1 VARCCEAAIPALEAL
16 VVMPRKRQQAPD
28 PNAAASSINQLGL
41 QLLEKL
47 QEDQAVRNLI
57 FSPCSLAFCLAIAY
71 NGAAGQTRDA
81 LARVLGVV
89 GSTEAAVNRRFR
101 ALRTAIEPPG
111 PQLEL
116 VLASAVWGLQP
127 LVFPPDFVQRIQQFY
142 AAEARTL
149 AAAGPAAAEAINRW
163 VHNTTNG
170 KLATLVTPDDLSSEI
185 RCILTN
191 AMHFKGLWSAPFDPQ
206 VTREGPFTLPE
217 GGTQKVAMM
226 CRSGRYPY
234 LETPAF
240 QAIDLAYT
248 GGQLSMYI
256 FLPREGASLDMA
268 SWGTWLPQFRTAY
281 VELAL
286 PRLSVTC
293 ALDVAGSLGK
303 LGLNV
308 LFQPGADF
316 SRMGLADSCISGIKH
331 KAHIEVSEA
340 GTEASASSAVLMG
353 RSLTPVISM
362 TVDRPFLLAIYD
374 RRRSLL
380 LFIGT
385 IVEPEPAGSGGTG

>member
-1 VARCCEAAIPALEAL
+1 MR
-16 VVMPRKRQQAPD
+16 RKRQQSSDPD
-28 PNAAASSINQLGL
+28 SGASSVNQLGF

-57 FSPCSLAFCLAIAY
+57 LSPCSLAFCLAIAY

-81 LARVLGVV
+81 LAKVLGVV
-89 GSTEAAVNRRFR
+89 GISEEDMNRRLR
-101 ALRTAIEPPG
+101 ALRTAIEQPG

-116 VLASAVWGLQP
+116 VLASAVWGVKP
-127 LVFPPDFVQRIQQFY
+127 LVFPPDFLQRIQEFY
-142 AAEARTL
+142 AAEARILDST
-149 AAAGPAAAEAINRW
+149 GPAAAETINRW
-163 VHNTTNG
+163 VSSKTNG
-170 KLATLVTPDDLSSEI
+170 KIAMLVNSDDLSSEI

-191 AMHFKGLWSAPFDPQ
+191 AIYFKGPWSAPFDPQ
-206 VTREGPFTLPE
+206 ATRDRPFALPDGRTRE
-217 GGTQKVAMM
+217 VAMM
-226 CRSGRYPY
+226 YRSGRYPY
-234 LETPAF
+234 LETKAF

-248 GGQLSMYI
+248 GGSLSMYV
-256 FLPREGASLDMA
+256 FLPREGASLDM
-268 SWGTWLPQFRTAY
+268 SDWGEWLPQFRIAH

-293 ALDVAGSLGK
+293 ALDVAGSLGE

-316 SRMGLADSCISGIKH
+316 TRMGLAGHFISGIKH

-353 RSLTPVISM
+353 RSLTPVTSM
-362 TVDRPFLLAIYD
+362 TVDRPFFLAIHD

-380 LFIGT
+380 LFLGR
-385 IVEPEPAGSGGTG
+385 IVEPEPAGSGASGR

>member
-1 VARCCEAAIPALEAL
+1 LEAL
-16 VVMPRKRQQAPD
+16 VSMPRKPQQSPD
-28 PNAAASSINQLGL
+28 PDTAASSVNQLGL

-47 QEDQAVRNLI
+47 QEDQAVQNLI
-57 FSPCSLAFCLAIAY
+57 LSPCSLAFCLAIAY
-71 NGAAGQTRDA
+71 NGAAGETRDA
-81 LARVLGVV
+81 LAKVLGVI
-89 GSTEAAVNRRFR
+89 GSSEADMNRRFR
-101 ALRTAIEPPG
+101 TLRTAIEPPG

-116 VLASAVWGLQP
+116 VLASAVWGIQP
-127 LVFPPDFVQRIQQFY
+127 LVFPPDFLQRIQKFY
-142 AAEARTL
+142 AAEAQTFDS
-149 AAAGPAAAEAINRW
+149 AGPAAAEAINRW
-163 VHNTTNG
+163 VHSKTNG

-191 AMHFKGLWSAPFDPQ
+191 AIHFKGLWSVPFDPQ
-206 VTREGPFTLPE
+206 ATRDRPFTLPNGRTRE
-217 GGTQKVAMM
+217 VAMM

-234 LETPAF
+234 LETQAF
-240 QAIDLAYT
+240 QAIDLAYA
-248 GGQLSMYI
+248 GGRLSMYV
-256 FLPREGASLDMA
+256 FLPREGASLDMT
-268 SWGTWLPQFRTAY
+268 SWGTWLAQFRTAY

-316 SRMGLADSCISGIKH
+316 PRMGLADSFISGIKH

-353 RSLTPVISM
+353 RSLMPVTSM
-362 TVDRPFLLAIYD
+362 TVDRPFFLAIYD
-374 RRRSLL
+374 RRRSVL
-380 LFIGT
+380 LFIGK
-385 IVEPEPAGSGGTG
+385 IVEPAGPAQSGGIG

>member
-1 VARCCEAAIPALEAL
+1 
-16 VVMPRKRQQAPD
+16 MPRKRQQAPD
-28 PNAAASSINQLGL
+28 PNAAARSINQLGL

-47 QEDQAVRNLI
+47 QEDQAARNLLL
-57 FSPCSLAFCLAIAY
+57 SPCSLAFCLAIAS

-81 LARVLGVV
+81 LAKVLGVV
-89 GSTEAAVNRRFR
+89 GSTEAGMNRRLR
-101 ALRTAIEPPG
+101 ALRTAIEQPG
-111 PQLEL
+111 SQLEL
-116 VLASAVWGLQP
+116 VLASAVWGVQP

-149 AAAGPAAAEAINRW
+149 DAAGPAAAEAINRW
-163 VHNTTNG
+163 VRSTTHG
-170 KLATLVTPDDLSSEI
+170 KLATLVTPDDVSSEI
-185 RCILTN
+185 RCLLTN
-191 AMHFKGLWSAPFDPQ
+191 AIHFKGLWSAPFDPQ
-206 VTREGPFTLPE
+206 ATRERPFTLPDGRTRE
-217 GGTQKVAMM
+217 VAMM
-226 CRSGRYPY
+226 RRSGRYLY

-256 FLPREGASLDMA
+256 FLPREGASLPMA

-281 VELAL
+281 IELAL
-286 PRLSVTC
+286 PRFAVTC
-293 ALDVAGSLGK
+293 ALDMVGSLGK

-316 SRMGLADSCISGIKH
+316 SRMGLAGSFIAGIKH
-331 KAHIEVSEA
+331 KTHIEVSEA

-353 RSLTPVISM
+353 RSLTPVTVM

-374 RRRSLL
+374 RRRGLL
-380 LFIGT
+380 LFIGI
-385 IVEPEPAGSGGTG
+385 IVEPEPAGSGGTDS

>member
-1 VARCCEAAIPALEAL
+1 LEAL
-16 VVMPRKRQQAPD
+16 VLMPRKQQQSPD
-28 PNAAASSINQLGL
+28 PDTAVSSINQLGL

-47 QEDQAVRNLI
+47 QEGQAVRNLI

-81 LARVLGVV
+81 LAKVLGVI
-89 GSTEAAVNRRFR
+89 GSSEADVNRRFR
-101 ALRTAIEPPG
+101 ALRTAIEQPG

-116 VLASAVWGLQP
+116 VLASAVWGVRP
-127 LVFPPDFVQRIQQFY
+127 LVFSPEFLQRIQQFY

-149 AAAGPAAAEAINRW
+149 DAAGPAAAEAINRW
-163 VHNTTNG
+163 VRSRTNG
-170 KLATLVTPDDLSSEI
+170 KLATLVTPDDLLSEI

-191 AMHFKGLWSAPFDPQ
+191 AIHFKGFWSAPFDPQ
-206 VTREGPFTLPE
+206 ATRDRPFALPDGRTRE
-217 GGTQKVAMM
+217 VAMM

-234 LETPAF
+234 LETQAF

-248 GGQLSMYI
+248 GGRLSMYV
-256 FLPREGASLDMA
+256 FLPREGASMDMA
-268 SWGTWLPQFRTAY
+268 SWVTWLPQFRTAY

-286 PRLSVTC
+286 PRFSVTY
-293 ALDVAGSLGK
+293 ALDVAGSLGD

-316 SRMGLADSCISGIKH
+316 SRMGLAGSFISGIKH

-353 RSLTPVISM
+353 RSLTPVTSM
-362 TVDRPFLLAIYD
+362 TVDRPFFLVIHD
-374 RRRSLL
+374 RRRSVL
-380 LFIGT
+380 LFIGR
-385 IVEPEPAGSGGTG
+385 IVEPEPAGPIGSSETG

>member
-1 VARCCEAAIPALEAL
+1 
-16 VVMPRKRQQAPD
+16 
-28 PNAAASSINQLGL
+28 L

-57 FSPCSLAFCLAIAY
+57 LSPCSLAFCLATAY

-81 LARVLGVV
+81 LAKVLGVI
-89 GSTEAAVNRRFR
+89 GSTEADMNRRFR
-101 ALRTAIEPPG
+101 ALRTAIEQPG
-111 PQLEL
+111 PRLEL
-116 VLASAVWGLQP
+116 VLASAVWGIQP
-127 LVFPPDFVQRIQQFY
+127 LVFPPDFLQRLQKFY

-149 AAAGPAAAEAINRW
+149 DSVGPAAAEAINRW
-163 VHNTTNG
+163 VRSKTNG

-191 AMHFKGLWSAPFDPQ
+191 AIYFKGLWSAPFDPQ
-206 VTREGPFTLPE
+206 ATRDRPFALPDRRTRE
-217 GGTQKVAMM
+217 VAMM
-226 CRSGRYPY
+226 CRLGRYPY
-234 LETPAF
+234 LETQAF

-248 GGQLSMYI
+248 GGQLSMYV

-293 ALDVAGSLGK
+293 TLDVAGSLSE

-316 SRMGLADSCISGIKH
+316 SRMGLAGSFISGIKH
-331 KAHIEVSEA
+331 KAHIEVNEA
-340 GTEASASSAVLMG
+340 GTEALASSAVLMG
-353 RSLTPVISM
+353 RSLTPVTSM

-374 RRRSLL
+374 RRRRLL
-380 LFIGT
+380 LFIGR
-385 IVEPEPAGSGGTG
+385 IVEPEPAGSAG